1 MSGLFPKNW
10 WDTWLVTD
18 ALSLQLNFSEYFGYY
33 ENPALFPPTYANL
46 AVRTY
51 WAKTIC
57 ETSVSVN
64 QLCSLFQLM
73 WTGMEWEGHLSPKL
87 STIIFTHFPNGMSTK
102 LIVHMSQVL
111 SAAKCNYRLVHFG
124 DVHKNCITTNMFH
137 VQNIFF
143 VKIFQMDQPVVTFG
157 SRE

>member
-1 MSGLFPKNW
+1 M
-10 WDTWLVTD
+10 VMD

-57 ETSVSVN
+57 ETSENVN

-102 LIVHMSQVL
+102 MIVHMSQVIL
-111 SAAKCNYRLVHFG
+111 
-124 DVHKNCITTNMFH
+124 KNFKQTIEMLKLFLLL
-137 VQNIFF
+137 
-143 VKIFQMDQPVVTFG
+143 
-157 SRE
+157 

>member
-1 MSGLFPKNW
+1 MKYIFTVGHPHFIRVDPTTFVPIS
-10 WDTWLVTD
+10 DLVT
-18 ALSLQLNFSEYFGYY
+18 LHIFSEYFGYY

-57 ETSVSVN
+57 ETSESVN

-102 LIVHMSQVL
+102 LIVHMSQVIL
-111 SAAKCNYRLVHFG
+111 K
-124 DVHKNCITTNMFH
+124 TNK
-137 VQNIFF
+137 Q
-143 VKIFQMDQPVVTFG
+143 
-157 SRE
+157 SRS